1 MSKYFDEGMLLE
13 IARHEAAAAAGN
25 RGGGDGDED
34 MMM

>member
-13 IARHEAAAAAGN
+13 IARHEAAAGN
-25 RGGGDGDED
+25 SGGEGDDD

>member
-13 IARHEAAAAAGN
+13 IARHEAAAAGN
-25 RGGGDGDED
+25 RGGDGDED